1 MMIGMFVFL
10 YRQREWGITWSALL
24 VGLFGGLGFSGA
36 TLIKLVLVYPG
47 FQQHVFG
54 RPVSTNW
61 HSVLEQTFGFISGI
75 GIALVMGYL
84 ATRTPRQTEEP
95 PVRRWAEPL
104 TVLFVI
110 LLISYVN
117 IVKNLEAM
125 WFPSNT
131 VAQELYGIAT
141 STWFN
146 AAYAILALAVAI
158 PVVAYSRGRQF
169 DILPSSR
176 LGKAQLLY
184 VVFLWW
190 MVLGNLM
197 RTVPFAEQRL
207 ITEGVIHVN
216 ACLCTLLALLLPS
229 RERTVGETV

>member
-1 MMIGMFVFL
+1 M
-10 YRQREWGITWSALL
+10 
-24 VGLFGGLGFSGA
+24 
-36 TLIKLVLVYPG
+36 
-47 FQQHVFG
+47 
-54 RPVSTNW
+54 
-61 HSVLEQTFGFISGI
+61 
-75 GIALVMGYL
+75 
-84 ATRTPRQTEEP
+84 
-95 PVRRWAEPL
+95 RRWAEPL

-131 VAQELYGIAT
+131 VAQELYGIAS

-184 VVFLWW
+184 LVFLWW

-229 RERTVGETV
+229 RERMVGETYEADFLGLLKRFAASAVLVGIIVVVAEFGAVNALWGTQHAGHSKLHKRFDPDTTIDQR